1 MGERSGGGR
10 GCFTPRTSAEVR
22 ARISP
27 PSQPPPPRVKSQ
39 KRLVSPDLIRVI
51 SKPFEAGR
59 MAASCGKVRRAKSS
73 ERSAWGQKGGE
84 EPCRAQGVTWGGGP
98 QSSLSRL
105 WKGGEGRRE
114 PIPGGPSPTLRHPRS
129 RQQQPWAQ
137 GLHFGCAVTWEGW
150 EQTGSP
156 PPADTAHTPGSD
168 GCGKRQSYSAGFWCP
183 VGLSQPGTAAVPPV
197 GREKGGTRS
206 DGGRA
211 TNHSGLFYAHEVLSF
226 KRATVINRQ
235 NA

>member
-1 MGERSGGGR
+1 MKVGERSGGGR

-84 EPCRAQGVTWGGGP
+84 EPCRAQGVTWGGDP
-98 QSSLSRL
+98 KAPLAAS
-105 WKGGEGRRE
+105 GR
-114 PIPGGPSPTLRHPRS
+114 G
-129 RQQQPWAQ
+129 
-137 GLHFGCAVTWEGW
+137 
-150 EQTGSP
+150 
-156 PPADTAHTPGSD
+156 
-168 GCGKRQSYSAGFWCP
+168 
-183 VGLSQPGTAAVPPV
+183 
-197 GREKGGTRS
+197 GREGESPSRGVPAPHCGTHGADSSSRGPK
-206 DGGRA
+206 DC
-211 TNHSGLFYAHEVLSF
+211 TLV
-226 KRATVINRQ
+226 VP
-235 NA
+235 